1 MRILVV
7 EDERNLNELIV
18 KKLKLEHYS
27 VDACYDGKDA
37 EDYLAFAEYD
47 AVVLDI
53 MLPGQSGLEL
63 LRRLRAKNDL
73 TPVLL
78 LTARDSIEDRV
89 QGLNAGADD
98 YLVKPF
104 AFDELSARIRVMLR
118 RKTGSVSNVFT
129 LADLTVDCDARIVKR
144 GENEIALSGKEF
156 AILEYLI
163 RNCGI
168 VLSRDKIGH
177 HIWNYDYEGSSN
189 MVDVYIRYLRVKIDR
204 DYEPKLIHTVRGAG
218 YVMRID
224 K

>member
-7 EDERNLNELIV
+7 EDERSLNELIV
-18 KKLKLEHYS
+18 KKLTLEHYT

-47 AVVLDI
+47 AIVLDI

-63 LRRLRAKNDL
+63 LAKLRAKSDA

-89 QGLNAGADD
+89 AGLNAGADD

-104 AFDELSARIRVMLR
+104 AFDELTARIRVMLR
-118 RKTGSVSNVFT
+118 RKTGSLRNVFT
-129 LADLTVDCDARIVKR
+129 LADLTVDCDARTVRR

-163 RNCGI
+163 RNAGI
-168 VLSRDKIGH
+168 VLSREKIGH

-189 MVDVYIRYLRVKIDR
+189 MVDVYIRYLRVKLDR

-218 YVMRID
+218 YVMREEP
-224 K
+224 

>member
-7 EDERNLNELIV
+7 EDEKDLNALIV
-18 KKLKLEHYS
+18 KKLTLEHYT

-47 AVVLDI
+47 AVILDI
-53 MLPGQSGLEL
+53 MLPGQSGLDL
-63 LRRLRAKNDL
+63 LRGLRAKQDA

-89 QGLNAGADD
+89 AGLNAGADD

-104 AFDELSARIRVMLR
+104 AFDELTARIRVMLR
-118 RKTGSVSNVFT
+118 RQTGSVSNVFT
-129 LADLTVDCDARIVKR
+129 LADLTVDCDARSVKR
-144 GENEIALSGKEF
+144 GGQEIALSGKEF

-163 RNCGI
+163 RNAGI

-204 DYEPKLIHTVRGAG
+204 DHQPKLIHTVRGTG
-218 YVMRID
+218 YVMRVAP
-224 K
+224 

>member
-7 EDERNLNELIV
+7 EDEKDLNALIV
-18 KKLKLEHYS
+18 KKLTLEHYT

-47 AVVLDI
+47 AVILDI
-53 MLPGQSGLEL
+53 MLPGQSGLDL
-63 LRRLRAKNDL
+63 LRGLRAKQDA

-89 QGLNAGADD
+89 AGLNAGADD

-104 AFDELSARIRVMLR
+104 AFDELTARIRVMLR
-118 RKTGSVSNVFT
+118 RQTGSVSNVFT
-129 LADLTVDCDARIVKR
+129 LADLTVDCDARSVKR
-144 GENEIALSGKEF
+144 GGQEIALSGKEF

-163 RNCGI
+163 RNAGI
-168 VLSRDKIGH
+168 VLSRDKIGR

-204 DYEPKLIHTVRGAG
+204 DHQPKLIHTVRGTG
-218 YVMRID
+218 YVMRVAP
-224 K
+224 

>member
-7 EDERNLNELIV
+7 EDERTLSDLIV
-18 KKLKLEHYS
+18 KKLTLEHYT

-47 AVVLDI
+47 AIVLDI

-63 LRRLRAKNDL
+63 LTKLRAKQDA

-89 QGLNAGADD
+89 AGLNAGADD

-104 AFDELSARIRVMLR
+104 AFDELTARIRVMLR
-118 RKTGSVSNVFT
+118 RRTGSLRNIFT

-144 GENEIALSGKEF
+144 GEKEIALSGKEF

-163 RNCGI
+163 RNAGI

-189 MVDVYIRYLRVKIDR
+189 MVDVYIRYLRVKLDR
-204 DYEPKLIHTVRGAG
+204 DFEPKLIHTVRGAG
-218 YVMRID
+218 YVLRAEP
-224 K
+224 